1 MYTELLYHLCR
12 LFGSQVKSASSYWI
26 ITHVNFTSI
35 FNRTC
40 EASDYEY
47 WNMSDGVNNQ
57 SLNYVYNVNGCDSV
71 LKTSSACWV
80 KLGLLNVANLKCA
93 VGIVDNMNE

>member
-1 MYTELLYHLCR
+1 MPLCALSCSIIYVYR
-12 LFGSQVKSASSYWI
+12 LFGSEERFASSDWI
-26 ITHVNFTSI
+26 VTHVNFTSI

-57 SLNYVYNVNGCDSV
+57 SLNYV
-71 LKTSSACWV
+71 L
-80 KLGLLNVANLKCA
+80 
-93 VGIVDNMNE
+93 IVDIIL